1 MGHTMREAAVKAI
14 YSYWRSIAADD
25 AVPARAAVDP
35 RALKAHLADLF
46 ILERLDRAVFGFR
59 LAGTRI
65 CARYG
70 RELRDHDFVRLWP
83 SEQQGEILASLN
95 RCLQKPE
102 PLVLKGTAATLDG
115 QSVGFQVLLLPLADP
130 SGQAT
135 RILGAM
141 ITADDLALKQG
152 ATLIS
157 QTVEGVVTPSLG
169 VARAAQATSA
179 FVRARETHVSFLR
192 VVDGSKD
199 AQRERP
205 AVNAA

>member
-1 MGHTMREAAVKAI
+1 MGRKMREAAVKSI
-14 YSYWRSIAADD
+14 YTYWRSLAANDS
-25 AVPARAAVDP
+25 VPARNAIDP
-35 RALKAHLADLF
+35 RALKSHLADLF

-59 LAGTRI
+59 LAGTRV

-83 SEQQGEILASLN
+83 SQQHAQVLSSLN

-102 PLVLKGTAATLDG
+102 PLVLRGNAATLDG
-115 QSVGFQVLLLPLADP
+115 QAVPFQVLLLPLCDAN
-130 SGQAT
+130 GQVT

-141 ITADDLALKQG
+141 ITADDQALRQG

-157 QTVEGVVTPSLG
+157 QTLEGVITPSLG
-169 VARAAQATSA
+169 VTREPAAAPA
-179 FVRARETHVSFLR
+179 FVAGRETRVSFLR
-192 VVDGSKD
+192 IVDGSKAIGD
-199 AQRERP
+199 KL